1 MPQSDKIIEV
11 LDSWGLELVNDM
23 RDAVDKYYKSGGGQS
38 SALAG
43 SVKYYT
49 LNSGGKYTFAL
60 TMADY
65 WKWANDGRKKGVKG
79 VPLEVLGKQ
88 WQNKHNIDARK
99 ILLQYQKGLKKDKK
113 RLNYDKAV
121 KSLAFLIQRSIKKK
135 GIEPRP
141 FYDEVV
147 TPERM
152 NDLKVRL
159 AKAIKDEFI
168 VSFNKD

>member
-23 RDAVDKYYKSGGGQS
+23 KASINKYYKDAAGQE
-38 SALAG
+38 SALSS
-43 SVKYYT
+43 SVDYKVFP
-49 LNSGGKYTFAL
+49 SSGKYTFAL